1 MTVYAPPGSP
11 ESLVTV
17 LDRYGH
23 FIGGNW
29 VDPKKG
35 LWF

>member
-11 ESLVTV
+11 GSLVTV

-23 FIGGNW
+23 FIGCNW
-29 VDPKKG
+29 VDPT
-35 LWF
+35 